1 MKSSN
6 KIGIGQLCCLFFVS
20 RILALF
26 MFILPENER
35 MAKGDRPWLFLPFLL
50 FGLLAA
56 APALLLTKN
65 GQRSVFDLTDAL
77 SPRLTSFCGVLLAIG
92 AVWSA
97 AMGAARLGLFTG
109 SVLLNGAPLLMPLLA
124 LGISAVIIA
133 GKGLQTIGRV
143 GGLLAALLASSLLFV
158 LLTTAGRLDPANLDP
173 PLTDGLFPFLLHG
186 FRAVARTPELG
197 ALLVLG
203 DKISGSQKKAVPLW
217 LAGFGLTASCL
228 FFVTTG
234 VTGEYGERQMFQFYT
249 LTMLS
254 KVGVM
259 ERMDNLIAAVWVMS
273 ALLRTAFFLWIAWE
287 CLSRACGRNLGFG
300 IRAALAIPVL
310 CVSLLLSGSVTE
322 LSGLLASGGNEALF
336 AGLVIF
342 LPTGLL
348 IAERIGKSHLKR
360 GST

>member
-1 MKSSN
+1 MTSRF
-6 KIGIGQLCCLFFVS
+6 KIGVGQLCCLFSVS

-56 APALLLTKN
+56 APALLITKN
-65 GQRSVFDLTDAL
+65 GQRSVFDLTDAF
-77 SPRLTSFCGVLLAIG
+77 SPRLTSFCGVLFAIC
-92 AVWSA
+92 AAWSA
-97 AMGAARLGLFTG
+97 AMGAARLGLFTE
-109 SVLLNGAPLLMPLLA
+109 SVLLNGAPLPLPLLA
-124 LGISAVIIA
+124 LVVSAVILA
-133 GKGLQTIGRV
+133 RKGLQTIGRV
-143 GGLLAALLASSLLFV
+143 GGLLAALLAASLFFV
-158 LLTTAGRLDPANLDP
+158 LLTTAGRLDPANPDP
-173 PLTDGLFPFLLHG
+173 PLSDGLFRFILHG

-203 DKISGSQKKAVPLW
+203 DRISGPQRKAVPIW

-249 LTMLS
+249 LTMLA

-259 ERMDNLIAAVWVMS
+259 ERMDNLIAAIWVLS

-287 CLSRACGRNLGFG
+287 CLSRACGRKLGFG
-300 IRAALAIPVL
+300 VQAAVAIPVL
-310 CVSLLLSGSVTE
+310 CVSLLLSGNVTE
-322 LSGLLASGGNEALF
+322 LAGVLASGGNEALF
-336 AGLVIF
+336 AGVVVF
-342 LPTGLL
+342 LPISLL
-348 IAERIGKSHLKR
+348 TAERIRKSRLKR